1 MFLILVILLVVYFQ
15 LMSLLDMHVLQD
27 IMLFTFVVLMSMVLQ
42 QKLRL
47 KLRERLAKKF
57 VINTTKFTSKSMN
70 GLIVT
75 LIDLVALVLQS
86 KQ

>member
-1 MFLILVILLVVYFQ
+1 MQ
-15 LMSLLDMHVLQD
+15 
-27 IMLFTFVVLMSMVLQ
+27 FTFVVLMSMVLQ
-42 QKLRL
+42 QKLKL

-57 VINTTKFTSKSMN
+57 VINTTKFTSKSMT

-75 LIDLVALVLQS
+75 LIDLAALVPLS